1 MNNMAEKKNLPEI
14 RFKGFKEEWEKKDF
28 IDIVDKRDGIRRGPF
43 GSSIKKDM
51 FVPKSDYVV
60 YEQQNAIY
68 DRYETRYNITKEK
81 YDELIKFKIDAGDY
95 IMSGAGTIGRISRVP
110 NGIKKGV
117 FNQALIRIKLNSEVI
132 DSEYFLQWMRSDD
145 MQHRLTE
152 ANPASAMVNLVPM
165 AEVKKWNI
173 HKPKIVEQ
181 SQIGTYFKHLDH
193 LITLHQSKY
202 DMLVNVKKVM
212 LEKMFPKKGEDVPEI
227 RFKGF
232 TGAWEKRKLG
242 EMTDYK
248 NGKGHEDRQVA
259 AGKYELINLNSISID
274 GGLKLS
280 GKFIDETDTTL
291 KINDLVMVLS
301 DVAHG
306 NLLGRVAL
314 IPENDR
320 FVLNQ
325 RIALLRSNQS
335 QSINPIFLLYNINA
349 HQNYFKSQGAGMSQL
364 NISKNSVENFT
375 LLVPSLVEEQSKIGT
390 FFKHLDHLLALQ
402 QQELEKLKNIKKA
415 CLEKMFV

>member
-1 MNNMAEKKNLPEI
+1 MAEKKNLPEI
-14 RFKGFKEEWEKKDF
+14 RFKGFSEEWEENEFSLMVTRVSYISGKIGLPRVEYADIISGKGELNKNIYQKNSSKIGIEFNNGDILYGKLRPYLKNWLLSSFNGIAVGDF
-28 IDIVDKRDGIRRGPF
+28 WVLRANETNNKF
-43 GSSIKKDM
+43 
-51 FVPKSDYVV
+51 
-60 YEQQNAIY
+60 IY
-68 DRYETRYNITKEK
+68 YLIQTSTYETTANQSIGTK
-81 YDELIKFKIDAGDY
+81 
-95 IMSGAGTIGRISRVP
+95 MP
-110 NGIKKGV
+110 
-117 FNQALIRIKLNSEVI
+117 
-132 DSEYFLQWMRSDD
+132 RSD
-145 MQHRLTE
+145 
-152 ANPASAMVNLVPM
+152 
-165 AEVKKWNI
+165 WNVVSKTKFYI
-173 HKPKIVEQ
+173 PTISNEQ
-181 SQIGTYFKHLDH
+181 SQIGTYFKHLDY
-193 LITLHQSKY
+193 LITLNQSKY
-202 DMLVNVKKVM
+202 DKLVNVKKAM
-212 LEKMFPKKGEDVPEI
+212 LEKMFPKKGDDVPEI

-325 RIALLRSNQS
+325 RIALLRPNQS

-349 HQNYFKSQGAGMSQL
+349 HQNYFKAQGVGMSQL

-375 LLVPSLVEEQSKIGT
+375 LLVPALVEEQSKIGT